1 MYGNRWS
8 FKKRS
13 YFIILLAVALMAFE
27 PDSGLTKAVD
37 LLLQCLMYYQLYV
50 WLFDGIDLAR
60 VFVHRKHT
68 MIPGTNKGSA
78 RWASDDDHRQNGQFK
93 TSGVFL
99 GASAHSGKP
108 LFAQVRTHGLTVS
121 PAGGG
126 KTVNFVIPALMH
138 LKDMPIIVTD
148 LKGTLACITKETREK
163 IHGHKVVCV
172 NPGGLYKERLGVPAR
187 YNPLQIL
194 ADDWESEHKRD
205 LVTDVQAIALQLL
218 PEPARGGENV
228 YFRNGSR
235 KILAFAFLYL
245 VTHEEGIPTL
255 SAALR
260 FIRRDSDFGEALDVA
275 SETDILDGDLAD
287 LALDLLPKFNAENEA
302 QWQSFREGAIQALD
316 VFSSSTWLAESTSAC
331 DFRFS
336 DLKKEKITVYLIA
349 DPTRMK
355 VYAPWLGLLGWCAL
369 TELTRCRNN
378 KEVLFLLDETTNFR
392 IEGLSNALT
401 TLREYGCRVWFV
413 IQELEEYAKVYGRE
427 ALETLL
433 SQCECKVFFG
443 IQSTRTAE
451 IVSRMLGETT
461 IRTRSDNLGKSVM
474 SDPSHSA
481 GEDRRALLTPDEVM
495 RFDDS
500 IIFIG
505 NQPPIHA
512 LKVGYQEIK
521 PFAQWAKSNPMFEGD
536 FIGKSRIHLRYPKK
550 AGKRVKITR
559 YKWQKNVIRSKKSTL
574 LVFLPYI
581 LLEGLRVSLTIA
593 PFLAAGWFFIE
604 KAVPYIRNSG
614 APHMLYA
621 YDTILDMEN
630 GKTIKTNCV
639 YWNGSSHK
647 KSPEPDCPLIRW
659 KMEDRVQ
666 K

>member
-1 MYGNRWS
+1 MHGNRWS
-8 FKKRS
+8 FKKRC
-13 YFIILLAVALMAFE
+13 YLIILLVVAMMAFE
-27 PDSGLTKAVD
+27 PNSGLTKAVD
-37 LLLQCLMYYQLYV
+37 LLLQCIAYWQGYLL
-50 WLFDGIDLAR
+50 LFDGIDLTR
-60 VFVHRKHT
+60 VLIHRKNT
-68 MIPGTNKGSA
+68 LRTSTNKGSA
-78 RWASDDDHRQNGQFK
+78 AWASDKDHRRNGQFK
-93 TSGVFL
+93 TDGVFL
-99 GASAHSGKP
+99 GASANSGKP

-138 LKDMPIIVTD
+138 LKDTPIIVTD

-163 IHGHKVVCV
+163 IHGHRAVCV
-172 NPGGLYKERLGVPAR
+172 NPGGLYKERLGAPAR

-194 ADDWESEHKRD
+194 ADDWDSDHKRD
-205 LVTDVQAIALQLL
+205 LVTDAQAIALQLL
-218 PEPARGGENV
+218 PEPAKGGENV

-245 VTHEEGIPTL
+245 VTMEIETPTL

-275 SETDILDGDLAD
+275 SETDILGGDLAD

-316 VFSSSTWLAESTSAC
+316 VFSSSTWLAESTSSC

-413 IQELEEYAKVYGRE
+413 IQELEEYAKIYGRE
-427 ALETLL
+427 GLETLL

-461 IRTRSDNLGKSVM
+461 IRTRSDNLGKSVL

-512 LKVGYQEIK
+512 LKVGYHEIN
-521 PFAQWAKSNPMFEGD
+521 PFAQWANPNPMFGGN
-536 FIGKSRIHLRYPKK
+536 FIGKARIHLRYPKK

-559 YKWQKNVIRSKKSTL
+559 YKRQKNVIRRKKAL
-574 LVFLPYI
+574 FLAYLPYM
-581 LLEGLRVSLTIA
+581 LLEGARLSLTLA
-593 PFLAAGWFFIE
+593 PFVVAGWFLME
-604 KAVPYIRNSG
+604 KAVPYTR
-614 APHMLYA
+614 LYGLP
-621 YDTILDMEN
+621 YILYEYNTILDMES
-630 GKTIKTNCV
+630 GQTIKTNCV

>member
-13 YFIILLAVALMAFE
+13 YFIIALAVALMAFE
-27 PDSGLTKAVD
+27 PESGLTKALD
-37 LLLQCLMYYQLYV
+37 LLLQCITYWQGYLL
-50 WLFDGIDLAR
+50 LFDGIDLAR

-78 RWASDDDHRQNGQFK
+78 RWASEEDHRRYGQFK

-126 KTVNFVIPALMH
+126 KTINFVIPALMH

-163 IHGHKVVCV
+163 IHGHKVLCV
-172 NPGGLYKERLGVPAR
+172 NPGELFHDSLGTPAR

-194 ADDWESEHKRD
+194 IDDWENTHHRD
-205 LVTDVQAIALQLL
+205 LITDAQAIALQLL
-218 PEPARGGENV
+218 PEPPHSGENV

-235 KILAFAFLYL
+235 KILVFTFLYL
-245 VTHEEGIPTL
+245 VTLSEEPATL
-255 SAALR
+255 SAAVG
-260 FIRRDSDFGEALDVA
+260 FIQWEDDLGKALEEAADSD
-275 SETDILDGDLAD
+275 ILGGDLAD
-287 LALDLLPKFNAENEA
+287 IAQDLLPKYNAENEA
-302 QWQSFREGAIQALD
+302 QWQSFREGASQSLSSF
-316 VFSSSTWLAESTSAC
+316 VSSTWLAESTSAC

-378 KEVLFLLDETTNFR
+378 KDVLFLLDETTNFR

-413 IQELEEYAKVYGRE
+413 IQELEEYAKIYGRE

-461 IRTRSDNLGKSVM
+461 IRTRSDNLGKSVL

-521 PFAQWAKSNPMFEGD
+521 PFAQWANDNSMFEGN
-536 FIGKSRIHLRYPKK
+536 FIGKIRIRLRYPKK
-550 AGKRVKITR
+550 AGKRVKVTR
-559 YKWQKNVIRSKKSTL
+559 FKRQKNVIRRKRAL
-574 LVFLPYI
+574 FLAYLPYM
-581 LLEGLRVSLTIA
+581 LLEGARLSLTLA
-593 PFLAAGWFFIE
+593 PFVVAGWFLME
-604 KAVPYIRNSG
+604 KAVPYTR
-614 APHMLYA
+614 LYGLP
-621 YDTILDMEN
+621 YILYEYNTILDMES
-630 GKTIKTNCV
+630 GQTIKTDCV
-639 YWNGSSHK
+639 YWNGSTK
-647 KSPEPDCPLIRW
+647 KESPESSCPLVRW
-659 KMEDRVQ
+659 KMGEDM
-666 K
+666 KE